1 MGVTM
6 ESIPDKERVILE
18 NLKYLND
25 SVIAILLLMPV
36 TLVIAFEALDSTES
50 LKWLSIA
57 TWLVYIFGL
66 WYVASRVFRLNNRI
80 LEHLKE

>member
-1 MGVTM
+1 M
-6 ESIPDKERVILE
+6 EAVPYKEKMILE

-36 TLVIAFEALDSTES
+36 TLVIVFEALDSTES
-50 LKWLSIA
+50 LKWLSIV
-57 TWLVYIFGL
+57 TWAVYILGL
-66 WYVASRVFRLNNRI
+66 WYVASRVFRLNKRI

>member
-1 MGVTM
+1 M
-6 ESIPDKERVILE
+6 ESVPDKEKVILE

>member
-1 MGVTM
+1 M
-6 ESIPDKERVILE
+6 ESIPDKEKVILE

-36 TLVIAFEALDSTES
+36 TLVIVFEALDSTES

-57 TWLVYIFGL
+57 TWAVYILGL
-66 WYVASRVFRLNNRI
+66 WYVASRVFRLNRWI
-80 LEHLKE
+80 SEHLKE

>member
-1 MGVTM
+1 M
-6 ESIPDKERVILE
+6 EPIYDKEKVILE

-36 TLVIAFEALDSTES
+36 TLVIVFEALDSTES

-57 TWLVYIFGL
+57 TWAVYIVGL
-66 WYVASRVFRLNNRI
+66 WYVASRVFRLNKNI

>member
-6 ESIPDKERVILE
+6 QSLPDKEKVILE

>member
-1 MGVTM
+1 M
-6 ESIPDKERVILE
+6 EAVPDKEKMILE

-36 TLVIAFEALDSTES
+36 TLVIVFEALDSTES
-50 LKWLSIA
+50 LKWLSIV
-57 TWLVYIFGL
+57 TWAVYILGL
-66 WYVASRVFRLNNRI
+66 WYVASRVFRLNKRI